1 VALSRGIT
9 TRYADLDHPAQHRR
23 SDVSDFPGES
33 PVDAPRRVFLVIRLS
48 LKSKLFEI
56 YVPLFACCSASAVV
70 VLLIMSKTSTHSRVL
85 GSEYRVIGH
94 RRNDRS
100 REKTIYRN
108 DDKGAPVLSAH
119 FGRHGTG
126 TCHPSSQDQVTST
139 PPYTLPHAAS
149 RPDQASPLQ
158 HVSQVYIKQASPR
171 KPGPSLALDLLRLL
185 TATHSTIVHPTI
197 RVAFFQPPPQ

>member
-139 PPYTLPHAAS
+139 PPYTHAATRCLKARS
-149 RPDQASPLQ
+149 GLAPTTR
-158 HVSQVYIKQASPR
+158 VSGIYKA
-171 KPGPSLALDLLRLL
+171 GL
-185 TATHSTIVHPTI
+185 
-197 RVAFFQPPPQ
+197 PPQAGPLSRFGPFAAVDCHTLHNCPPHN